1 MGFGTWFMNKRNALT
16 YILFKTWNLW
26 QKIWD
31 KKIVASATNVVAT
44 YMQIL
49 YATYAI
55 LT

>member
-16 YILFKTWNLW
+16 YIMFTIWNLR
-26 QKIWD
+26 QKVWD
-31 KKIVASATNVVAT
+31 KKLLVNATNVVAT
-44 YMQIL
+44 YVQIL